1 MISKEL
7 TAWFQEEVK
16 KEIADVIDDRESR
29 PMTISL
35 FDEKGI
41 VWMEGVLS
49 DQELSCD
56 PGALQHEAILV
67 FECFDP
73 HQARNFTQLPVPLQ
87 QANRFSA

>member
-35 FDEKGI
+35 FDENGI
-41 VWMEGVLS
+41 VWMEGFKHTRIGPFTTEQPYLIHYSIHREEDLKNDFPYSISITVL
-49 DQELSCD
+49 E
-56 PGALQHEAILV
+56 
-67 FECFDP
+67 
-73 HQARNFTQLPVPLQ
+73 
-87 QANRFSA
+87 

>member
-35 FDEKGI
+35 FDENGI
-41 VWMEGVLS
+41 VWMEGFKHTHIGPLTMEQPYLIHYSIHREESLKDDFPYSISITVL
-49 DQELSCD
+49 E
-56 PGALQHEAILV
+56 
-67 FECFDP
+67 
-73 HQARNFTQLPVPLQ
+73 
-87 QANRFSA
+87 